1 MKYADLT
8 PDEIR
13 LNIIEPL
20 ADTMICIAHANDVFV
35 CSECLDTLAKIQD
48 ILGCLDSAVA
58 KKTIAEVNAIM
69 E

>member
-1 MKYADLT
+1 MKYTDLS

-20 ADTMICIAHANDVFV
+20 ADAMICMAHANDIFV
-35 CSECLDTLAKIQD
+35 CSKCLETLAKIQD
-48 ILGCLDSAVA
+48 ILGCLDSEVA
-58 KKTIAEVNAIM
+58 EETIAEVNAIM